1 LKRTSTRAISKNVE
15 FFTRITSLFP
25 LKRSSMIP
33 LSSPAH
39 QNHQTK
45 SQEHERQSG
54 QTALEA
60 DHFVVD
66 GENVFTPKPE
76 LMMLAGRA
84 EVP

>member
-1 LKRTSTRAISKNVE
+1 
-15 FFTRITSLFP
+15 
-25 LKRSSMIP
+25 MIP
-33 LSSPAH
+33 LSSRAH

-66 GENVFTPKPE
+66 GEDVFTPKPQ